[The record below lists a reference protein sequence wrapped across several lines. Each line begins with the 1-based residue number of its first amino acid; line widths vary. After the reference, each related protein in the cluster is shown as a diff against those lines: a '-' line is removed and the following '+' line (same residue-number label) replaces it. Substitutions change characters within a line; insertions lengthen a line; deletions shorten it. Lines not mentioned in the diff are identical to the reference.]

1 MYFLLQGNP
10 SMGSMESMGCAE
22 AKKQLFVKT
31 AMFKVCT
38 VLIYFTPPI
47 PSEISE
53 KNWSTANSAQFHKL
67 WLNWLC

>member
-1 MYFLLQGNP
+1 
-10 SMGSMESMGCAE
+10 MESMGCAE

-53 KNWSTANSAQFHKL
+53 KNWSTKVSHFLHPIYDTKP
-67 WLNWLC
+67 C